1 MSKDKEMNTLAQAT
15 AIMREEP
22 PAPKEK
28 VYNATGTPKRR
39 GKRGYTIYIDPVPHG
54 ELKEIARIEDTTLE
68 KLTFEGLNY
77 VLQKRGRKAI
87 A

>member
-1 MSKDKEMNTLAQAT
+1 MTEKKEMTSLAEA
-15 AIMREEP
+15 AAKMREEP
-22 PAPKEK
+22 PAIKEK
-28 VYNATGTPKRR
+28 VFNATGTPKRR

-54 ELKEIARIEDTTLE
+54 ELKEIARLEDTTLE

-77 VLQKRGRKAI
+77 VLERRGRKPI